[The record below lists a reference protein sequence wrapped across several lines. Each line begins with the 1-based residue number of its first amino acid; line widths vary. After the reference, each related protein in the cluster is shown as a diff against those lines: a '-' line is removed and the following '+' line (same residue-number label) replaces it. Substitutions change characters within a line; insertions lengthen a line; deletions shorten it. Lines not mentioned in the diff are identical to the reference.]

1 MKTQR
6 LPQQKLIVRAKNI
19 RKDFRLGNQLVHALK
34 NVAFTVPE
42 GQFTTI
48 MGPSGSGKSTLLYV
62 LGGLDKANEG
72 MIEVAG
78 KRLESMRGDELAE
91 FRRNTIGFIFQAFHL
106 VPTMTALENVALPG
120 VFAGMPKPDREERA
134 YELLNQLGMGE
145 RTDHRPNQLSGGQQQ
160 RVAIARSLFNDPP
173 IIMGDEPTGALDS
186 KTGEIVMTMLRQ
198 LCDKKGKTILIVT
211 HDAHVAEYSDR
222 MIHLKDGE
230 IIEDTMLK
238 SVSLEKKENP
248 KHDDVA

>member
-6 LPQQKLIVRAKNI
+6 LPQQKFIVRAKNI
-19 RKDFRLGNQLVHALK
+19 CKDFRLGNQLVHALK
-34 NVAFTVPE
+34 NVAFAVPE

-62 LGGLDKANEG
+62 LGGLDKANDG

>member
-1 MKTQR
+1 MKPTR
-6 LPQQKLIVRAKNI
+6 MPQQRFIVRAKNI
-19 RKDFRLGNQLVHALK
+19 RKDFRLGNQWVHALK
-34 NVAFTVPE
+34 NVAFSVPE

-78 KRLESMRGDELAE
+78 KRLDSMRSDDLAE

-120 VFAGMPKPDREERA
+120 IFAGMPKADREDRA
-134 YELLNQLGMGE
+134 HELLEQLGMGE
-145 RTDHRPNQLSGGQQQ
+145 RMDHRPNQLSGGQQQ
-160 RVAIARSLFNDPP
+160 RVAIARALFNDPP

-186 KTGEIVMTMLRQ
+186 KTGEIVMNMMRH
-198 LCDKKGKTILIVT
+198 LCDKRGKTILIVT

-222 MIHLKDGE
+222 MIHLRDGE

-238 SVSLEKKENP
+238 TVSIEKKESP
-248 KHDDVA
+248 KNDVA